1 MEMAMSGELEVMPPV
16 SKRDLR
22 QAKSATYNETVSDVM
37 SKSGLERWQVEGV
50 LGDLVMQDKSK
61 ESQGKIAKRWG
72 VGFGEVSRCRQMGKL
87 TIDECRAAM
96 GTKSIILAD
105 RALDSLMDDMNDPV
119 KLSEM
124 KPKDKL
130 SIAKQ
135 LTDNAINLENKAVAG
150 QGQTNIDV
158 GTVQILIQNQQARQK
173 EGGNDAMARLLAKGV
188 NKELI
193 DKAANA

>member
-1 MEMAMSGELEVMPPV
+1 MSEELEVIPPTPKPPRFNLKDV
-16 SKRDLR
+16 KPPS
-22 QAKSATYNETVSDVM
+22 YNETVDTLM
-37 SKSGLERWQVEGV
+37 SQTGLERWQVEGV
-50 LGDLVMQDKSK
+50 MGDCIMQKSTK
-61 ESQGKIAKRWG
+61 ESQAKIAARWG
-72 VGFGEVSRCRQMGKL
+72 VAFGEVSACRNMGKV
-87 TIDECRAAM
+87 TIDEARASM

-105 RALDSLMDDMNDPV
+105 RALDSLMDDMNDPE
-119 KLSEM
+119 KLAEM

>member
-1 MEMAMSGELEVMPPV
+1 MSEELEVIPPTPKPPRFNLKDV
-16 SKRDLR
+16 KPPS
-22 QAKSATYNETVSDVM
+22 YNETVDTLM
-37 SKSGLERWQVEGV
+37 SRTQLERWQVEGI
-50 LGDLVMQDKSK
+50 LGDLAVNHQTRESK
-61 ESQGKIAKRWG
+61 AAIVRRWG
-72 VGFGEVSRCRQMGKL
+72 VGYGDVSVCRNMGKL
-87 TIDECRAAM
+87 TIDEARASM

-105 RALDSLMDDMNDPV
+105 KALDALMDDMSDPE
-119 KLSEM
+119 KLADM

-135 LTDNAINLENKAVAG
+135 MTDNAINLENKAVAG

-158 GTVQILIQNQQARQK
+158 GMVQILIQNQQARQK